1 MFEKL
6 PLKVLK
12 NIIKSY
18 QLESKIELSKLIDGR
33 RVKLTKS
40 ELAKE
45 LHKHLEITENGD
57 IKYKVKEFS
66 FPKVKFPEEKVIKK
80 SQKKTKTNIDKVKE
94 TKPKVI
100 SDTDIF
106 IIYDNK
112 GRDETLDLTNIYEL
126 QNVKVYNYNLLD
138 NLLANEGSV
147 ILMTWEYMTKQN
159 PVDDFTEYITDLEN
173 NDIERYDKLK
183 DSVFSK
189 DKNRHIQVFIK
200 SQTDTL
206 IGFIRS
212 IIEKDNLHIDF
223 VFVNPD
229 YQGKGYVGE
238 MMSLLFEYLIKKK
251 ILNKINSVDLEYYAD
266 SYSGWIAYDKG
277 IKRYGFTNPYLKY
290 KESDL
295 QNKYFIEKVHDK
307 LDRETMLW
315 EKNVKGSGMTI
326 KPVEMIELKI

>member
-12 NIIKSY
+12 TIIKSY
-18 QLESKIELSKLIDGR
+18 QLETKIELSKLIDGR

-57 IKYKVKEFS
+57 IKYKEKDFN

-80 SQKKTKTNIDKVKE
+80 SQKKSKTNIDKIKE

-106 IIYDNK
+106 VIYDSK

-126 QNVKVYNYNLLD
+126 QNVKVYNYNSID
-138 NLLANEGSV
+138 NLLTEEGSV
-147 ILMTWEYMTKQN
+147 ILMTWEYMTKQY
-159 PVDDFTEYITDLEN
+159 PVDEFTDYITDLED
-173 NDIERYDKLK
+173 NDIERYEEIKE
-183 DSVFSK
+183 SVFPK

-206 IGFIRS
+206 IGFIRT

-223 VFVNPD
+223 VFVNPE
-229 YQGKGYVGE
+229 YQGNGYVGE
-238 MMSLLFEYLIKKK
+238 MFSLLFEYLMKKNLLK
-251 ILNKINSVDLEYYAD
+251 SINSVDLEYYAD
-266 SYSGWIAYDKG
+266 SYSGWFAYDKG

-290 KESDL
+290 KDSDL
-295 QNKYFIEKVHDK
+295 KDLNFIKDIHNKFE
-307 LDRETMLW
+307 RETMLW
-315 EKNVKGSGMTI
+315 EKNVKGSGMKI
-326 KPVEMIELKI
+326 KPVEDIELKL